1 MRYMPL
7 IIFFYSLCAITVTV
21 QSWRRLLPCRSPDT
35 ALSPSSGLVRV
46 LGHVCLSQACSRC
59 SGTRGRGGGQGGA
72 GACPPPPTPQG
83 STRLKKKL
91 VIQLKKSKNDENSKI
106 LAQIDCLAA
115 LITDCPPTLES
126 WLRRAVRVGS
136 AAEI

>member
-1 MRYMPL
+1 MFASPRLAQGVP
-7 IIFFYSLCAITVTV
+7 APEDVEEDKEV
-21 QSWRRLLPCRSPDT
+21 Q
-35 ALSPSSGLVRV
+35 
-46 LGHVCLSQACSRC
+46 
-59 SGTRGRGGGQGGA
+59 GRA
-72 GACPPPPTPQG
+72 PPPPHP
-83 STRLKKKL
+83 TRLKKTSDTL
-91 VIQLKKSKNDENSKI
+91 LKKSKNDENSKI

>member
-1 MRYMPL
+1 MPL

-35 ALSPSSGLVRV
+35 ALLPSSGIVRV

-59 SGTRGRGGGQGGA
+59 SGTGGRGGGQGGA
-72 GACPPPPTPQG
+72 GACPPPPPHP
-83 STRLKKKL
+83 TRLKKTSDTL
-91 VIQLKKSKNDENSKI
+91 LKKSKNDENSKI
-106 LAQIDCLAA
+106 LAQIDCLAT

>member
-1 MRYMPL
+1 MFASPRLAQGVP
-7 IIFFYSLCAITVTV
+7 APEDVEEDKEV
-21 QSWRRLLPCRSPDT
+21 Q
-35 ALSPSSGLVRV
+35 
-46 LGHVCLSQACSRC
+46 
-59 SGTRGRGGGQGGA
+59 GRA
-72 GACPPPPTPQG
+72 PPPPPHKAQQG
-83 STRLKKKL
+83 SKKKL